1 MQTRKNLL
9 AIVAMAVLVGAV
21 AYPTTSDVIGQIY
34 DAKKRA
40 HISSTDMDTKDHKD
54 NSLMQWVSTEAS
66 PTTVEDEEVED
77 EEVEDEEVED
87 EEVEDLGETGGD
99 TGVVT
104 QEAEN
109 DTQQGETEG
118 ENEYTASFRAE
129 DCTFSSTGRNPFFIL
144 EPNYQLVLAGGDAS
158 EAAEVIITVLNETRE
173 VNGTETRVV
182 EERET
187 IGGELVEI
195 SRNFFAICEETNSV
209 FYFGE
214 EVDDY
219 ENGNI
224 ISHEGAW
231 LAGEGENRAGVI
243 MPGTILLGAR
253 YYQEIAP
260 NIAVDRAEI
269 IDMGEAIQ
277 TPSGDFSD
285 TLITRETN
293 PLEPDV
299 AELKYYAAGIGLIQ
313 EEDLMLQRYGFI
325 E

>member
-1 MQTRKNLL
+1 MQTKKNLL
-9 AIVAMAVLVGAV
+9 AFVAIAVLVGAV

-34 DAKKRA
+34 DPKKRVDS
-40 HISSTDMDTKDHKD
+40 SSTNIDTKDRKG
-54 NSLMQWVSTEAS
+54 NSLMQRVSTEAS
-66 PTTVEDEEVED
+66 PTTFDDEED
-77 EEVEDEEVED
+77 D
-87 EEVEDLGETGGD
+87 DLNEIGGD
-99 TGVVT
+99 IL
-104 QEAEN
+104 EAGNNTE
-109 DTQQGETEG
+109 QGETEG
-118 ENEYTASFRAE
+118 ENEYTTSFRAE

-158 EAAEVIITVLNETRE
+158 EAAEVMITVLNETRQ
-173 VNGTETRVV
+173 VNGTETRVI
-182 EERET
+182 EERES

-195 SRNFFAICEETNSV
+195 SRNFFAICEETNSI

-231 LAGEGENRAGVI
+231 LAGEDANRAGVI

-260 NIAVDRAEI
+260 EVALDRAEI
-269 IDMGEAIQ
+269 IDMGEVVQ

-285 TLITRETN
+285 SLITRETT

-313 EEDLMLQRYGFI
+313 EEDLMLEHYGFI

>member
-1 MQTRKNLL
+1 MQTKKNLL
-9 AIVAMAVLVGAV
+9 AFVAIAVLVGAV
-21 AYPTTSDVIGQIY
+21 AYPTTSDLIGQIY
-34 DAKKRA
+34 DAKKRVDS
-40 HISSTDMDTKDHKD
+40 SSTKTETKDLKD
-54 NSLMQWVSTEAS
+54 KSLMKWISTEAS
-66 PTTVEDEEVED
+66 PTTVDDEED
-77 EEVEDEEVED
+77 Y
-87 EEVEDLGETGGD
+87 DLRETRGD
-99 TGVVT
+99 TL
-104 QEAEN
+104 EAGN
-109 DTQQGETEG
+109 DTEQGESERET
-118 ENEYTASFRAE
+118 EYTTSLRAE

-158 EAAEVIITVLNETRE
+158 EAAEVTITVLNETRQ

-182 EERET
+182 EERES

-219 ENGNI
+219 ESGNI

-231 LAGEGENRAGVI
+231 LAGEDANRAGVI

-260 NIAVDRAEI
+260 NVALDRAEI
-269 IDMGEAIQ
+269 IDIGEIIQ
-277 TPSGDFSD
+277 TPSGDFTY
-285 TLITRETN
+285 TLITRETT

-299 AELKYYAAGIGLIQ
+299 AELKYYAVGIGLIQ
-313 EEDLMLQRYGFI
+313 EEDLMLEHYGFI

>member
-9 AIVAMAVLVGAV
+9 ALVSIAALVGAV
-21 AYPTTSDVIGQIY
+21 AFPTTSHVIGQTY
-34 DAKKRA
+34 DAKERA
-40 HISSTDMDTKDHKD
+40 LTTISMNTKDDKD
-54 NSLMQWVSTEAS
+54 NSLIRWVSTEAS
-66 PTTVEDEEVED
+66 STTVDDEEDD
-77 EEVEDEEVED
+77 ELRE
-87 EEVEDLGETGGD
+87 GGGD
-99 TGVVT
+99 ILEAGNDTE
-104 QEAEN
+104 EAES
-109 DTQQGETEG
+109 EEG
-118 ENEYTASFRAE
+118 QNEYSTSFRAE

-144 EPNYQLVLAGGDAS
+144 EPSYQLTLSGGGGGGGDAG
-158 EAAEVIITVLNETRE
+158 EVAQVTITVLNETRE
-173 VNGTETRVV
+173 VNGTETRVI

-224 ISHEGAW
+224 IGHEGAW
-231 LAGEGENRAGVI
+231 LAGEDANKAGII

-260 NIAVDRAEI
+260 NVALDRAEI
-269 IDMGEAIQ
+269 VDIGEIIQ
-277 TPSGDFSD
+277 TPSGDFTD
-285 TLITRETN
+285 TLIVRETN
-293 PLEPDV
+293 PLEADV
-299 AELKYYAAGIGLIQ
+299 AELKYYAAWIGLIQ
-313 EEDLMLQRYGFI
+313 EEDLKLERYGFI

>member
-1 MQTRKNLL
+1 MALITMQTKKNFLVFV
-9 AIVAMAVLVGAV
+9 AIAVLVGAAV
-21 AYPTTSDVIGQIY
+21 YPTSSDVIGQIY

-40 HISSTDMDTKDHKD
+40 YINSTNIDTKDHKD
-54 NSLMQWVSTEAS
+54 KSLMQWVSTEAG
-66 PTTVEDEEVED
+66 PTTVEDEED
-77 EEVEDEEVED
+77 DD
-87 EEVEDLGETGGD
+87 QRETGGD
-99 TGVVT
+99 TP
-104 QEAEN
+104 EAGN
-109 DTQQGETEG
+109 DTEQGEIEG
-118 ENEYTASFRAE
+118 ENEYTASFRAGE
-129 DCTFSSTGRNPFFIL
+129 CTFSSTGRNPFFIL

-158 EAAEVIITVLNETRE
+158 EAAEVIITVLNETRQ
-173 VNGTETRVV
+173 VNGTETRVI
-182 EERET
+182 EERES

-219 ENGNI
+219 DNGNI

-231 LAGEGENRAGVI
+231 LAGEDANRAGVI
-243 MPGTILLGAR
+243 MPGTIFLGAR

-260 NIAVDRAEI
+260 NVALDRAEI
-269 IDMGEAIQ
+269 IDMGEVIQ

>member
-1 MQTRKNLL
+1 MALITMQTKKNLFAFV
-9 AIVAMAVLVGAV
+9 AIAVLVGTA

-34 DAKKRA
+34 DTKKIA
-40 HISSTDMDTKDHKD
+40 HISSTNIDTKDHKD
-54 NSLMQWVSTEAS
+54 ESLMQWISTEES
-66 PTTVEDEEVED
+66 PTIVEDEEND
-77 EEVEDEEVED
+77 D
-87 EEVEDLGETGGD
+87 DLRETGGN
-99 TGVVT
+99 TL
-104 QEAEN
+104 EAGN
-109 DTQQGETEG
+109 DTEQGNTDG

-129 DCTFSSTGRNPFFIL
+129 ECTFSSTGRNPFFIL

-158 EAAEVIITVLNETRE
+158 EAAEVIITVLNETRQ

-182 EERET
+182 EESES
-187 IGGELVEI
+187 IDGELVEI

-219 ENGNI
+219 ENGNLV
-224 ISHEGAW
+224 SHEGAW
-231 LAGEGENRAGVI
+231 LAGQDANRAGVI

-260 NIAVDRAEI
+260 NVALDRAEI
-269 IDMGEAIQ
+269 IDMGEVIQ
-277 TPSGDFSD
+277 TPSGDFTD
-285 TLITRETN
+285 TLITRETT

-299 AELKYYAAGIGLIQ
+299 AELKYYAVGIGLIQ
-313 EEDLMLQRYGFI
+313 EEDLKLEQYGFI

>member
-1 MQTRKNLL
+1 MALITMQTRKTLL
-9 AIVAMAVLVGAV
+9 AFVTIAVLLGA
-21 AYPTTSDVIGQIY
+21 AGYSTSSDVIGQISKT
-34 DAKKRA
+34 KKIA
-40 HISSTDMDTKDHKD
+40 YISSTNIDTEDHKD
-54 NSLMQWVSTEAS
+54 KSLMHWISTEAS
-66 PTTVEDEEVED
+66 PTTDEEED
-77 EEVEDEEVED
+77 DG
-87 EEVEDLGETGGD
+87 LRETGGE
-99 TGVVT
+99 TL
-104 QEAEN
+104 QEGN
-109 DTQQGETEG
+109 DTEQEDADG
-118 ENEYTASFRAE
+118 ENEYTESFRTE

-144 EPNYQLVLAGGDAS
+144 EPNYQFVLAGGEGG
-158 EAAEVIITVLNETRE
+158 EAAQVTITVLNETRE
-173 VNGTETRVV
+173 VNGTETRIV

-195 SRNFFAICEETNSV
+195 SRNFFAICEETNSI

-231 LAGEGENRAGVI
+231 LAGEGANRAGII

-260 NIAVDRAEI
+260 NVAVDRAQI
-269 IDMGEAIQ
+269 VGMGEVVQ
-277 TPSGDFSD
+277 TPAGEFSD

-313 EEDLMLQRYGFI
+313 EEDLMLQQYGFI

>member
-1 MQTRKNLL
+1 MQTKKDLL
-9 AIVAMAVLVGAV
+9 AFATIAVLVGTA
-21 AYPTTSDVIGQIY
+21 AYPGTSDVIGQIY
-34 DAKKRA
+34 DTKKIA
-40 HISSTDMDTKDHKD
+40 HIISINMDTKDHKD
-54 NSLMQWVSTEAS
+54 KSLMQWASTEEI
-66 PTTVEDEEVED
+66 PRTVEDEED
-77 EEVEDEEVED
+77 D
-87 EEVEDLGETGGD
+87 DLRETGGD
-99 TGVVT
+99 AL
-104 QEAEN
+104 EAGN
-109 DTQQGETEG
+109 DTEQGDTNG
-118 ENEYTASFRAE
+118 EDEYTESLRAE

-158 EAAEVIITVLNETRE
+158 EAAEVIITVLNETRQ
-173 VNGTETRVV
+173 VNGTETRVI
-182 EERET
+182 EERES
-187 IGGELVEI
+187 IDGELVEI

-231 LAGEGENRAGVI
+231 LAGEDSNRAGVI

-260 NIAVDRAEI
+260 NVALDRAEI
-269 IDMGEAIQ
+269 IDTGEVIQ
-277 TPSGDFSD
+277 TPSGDLSD
-285 TLITRETN
+285 TLITRETT

>member
-1 MQTRKNLL
+1 MALITMQTKKNLL
-9 AIVAMAVLVGAV
+9 AFVGIAVLVGAA
-21 AYPTTSDVIGQIY
+21 AYPTASDVIGQVY
-34 DAKKRA
+34 DTKKIA
-40 HISSTDMDTKDHKD
+40 HISSTNIDTKDHKD
-54 NSLMQWVSTEAS
+54 KSLMQWVSTEAS
-66 PTTVEDEEVED
+66 PTTIDDEED
-77 EEVEDEEVED
+77 D
-87 EEVEDLGETGGD
+87 DLRETGGD
-99 TGVVT
+99 TLEEG
-104 QEAEN
+104 N
-109 DTQQGETEG
+109 DTEQGDTDE
-118 ENEYTASFRAE
+118 ENEYTESFRAE

-158 EAAEVIITVLNETRE
+158 EAAEVIITVLNETRQ
-173 VNGTETRVV
+173 VNGTETRVI
-182 EERET
+182 EERES
-187 IGGELVEI
+187 IDGELVEI

-219 ENGNI
+219 ENGNL

-231 LAGEGENRAGVI
+231 LAGEDANRAGVI

-260 NIAVDRAEI
+260 NVAVDRAEI
-269 IDMGEAIQ
+269 IDMGEVIQ

>member
-1 MQTRKNLL
+1 MSVITMQTRKNLL
-9 AIVAMAVLVGAV
+9 AFVAIAVLVGAA
-21 AYPTTSDVIGQIY
+21 AYPTTSDIISLIY
-34 DAKKRA
+34 DTKKIA
-40 HISSTDMDTKDHKD
+40 HISSTNIDTKDHKD
-54 NSLMQWVSTEAS
+54 KSLIQWVSTEAS
-66 PTTVEDEEVED
+66 SSTVEDEEDDDLSETVRD
-77 EEVEDEEVED
+77 TLEE
-87 EEVEDLGETGGD
+87 G
-99 TGVVT
+99 
-104 QEAEN
+104 N
-109 DTQQGETEG
+109 DTEQGETEG

-158 EAAEVIITVLNETRE
+158 EAAVVIITVLNETRQ
-173 VNGTETRVV
+173 VNGTETRII
-182 EERET
+182 EERES
-187 IGGELVEI
+187 IDGELVEI

-219 ENGNI
+219 DNGNI

-231 LAGEGENRAGVI
+231 LAGEDANRAGVI

-260 NIAVDRAEI
+260 NVALDRAEI
-269 IDMGEAIQ
+269 IDTGEVIQ
-277 TPSGDFSD
+277 TLSGDFSD
-285 TLITRETN
+285 TLITRETT

-299 AELKYYAAGIGLIQ
+299 AELKYYAAGIGLVQ

>member
-1 MQTRKNLL
+1 MALIPMQTKKSLL
-9 AIVAMAVLVGAV
+9 AFVAIAVLVGAI
-21 AYPTTSDVIGQIY
+21 AYPITSDVIGQIY
-34 DAKKRA
+34 DAKKRV
-40 HISSTDMDTKDHKD
+40 HSSSTNIDTKDPND

-66 PTTVEDEEVED
+66 PTTVDDEED
-77 EEVEDEEVED
+77 D
-87 EEVEDLGETGGD
+87 DLREIGGD
-99 TGVVT
+99 TL
-104 QEAEN
+104 EAAN
-109 DTQQGETEG
+109 DTEQGESGG
-118 ENEYTASFRAE
+118 ENEYTTSFRAE

-158 EAAEVIITVLNETRE
+158 EAAEVTITVLNETRQ
-173 VNGTETRVV
+173 VNGTETRVI
-182 EERET
+182 EERES

-195 SRNFFAICEETNSV
+195 SRNFFAICEETKSV

-231 LAGEGENRAGVI
+231 LAGEDANRPGVI

-260 NIAVDRAEI
+260 NVALDRAEI
-269 IDMGEAIQ
+269 IDMGEVIQ
-277 TPSGDFSD
+277 TPSGDFRD
-285 TLITRETN
+285 TLITRETT

-299 AELKYYAAGIGLIQ
+299 AELKYYAGGIGLIQ
-313 EEDLMLQRYGFI
+313 EEDLMLEHYGFI

>member
-1 MQTRKNLL
+1 MALITMQARKNLL
-9 AIVAMAVLVGAV
+9 AFVAIAAVLVGAS
-21 AYPTTSDVIGQIY
+21 AYPTMSDIIGQIY
-34 DAKKRA
+34 DIKKIA
-40 HISSTDMDTKDHKD
+40 HISSTNIDTKDHKD
-54 NSLMQWVSTEAS
+54 KSLIQWVSTEAS
-66 PTTVEDEEVED
+66 SSTVEDEED
-77 EEVEDEEVED
+77 DD
-87 EEVEDLGETGGD
+87 QSETVGD
-99 TGVVT
+99 TL
-104 QEAEN
+104 EAVN
-109 DTQQGETEG
+109 DTEQGETEG

-144 EPNYQLVLAGGDAS
+144 EPNYQLVLAGGDAT
-158 EAAEVIITVLNETRE
+158 EAAEVITVLNETRQ
-173 VNGTETRVV
+173 VNGTETRVI
-182 EERET
+182 EERES
-187 IGGELVEI
+187 IDGELVEI

-219 ENGNI
+219 DNDNI

-231 LAGEGENRAGVI
+231 LAGVDANRAGVI

-253 YYQEIAP
+253 YFQEIAP
-260 NIAVDRAEI
+260 NVALDRAEI
-269 IDMGEAIQ
+269 IDTGEVIQ

-285 TLITRETN
+285 TLITRETT

>member
-1 MQTRKNLL
+1 MQTKKNLL
-9 AIVAMAVLVGAV
+9 AIVAIAVLIGAL

-34 DAKKRA
+34 DVKKRVDS
-40 HISSTDMDTKDHKD
+40 SSTKTETKDLKD
-54 NSLMQWVSTEAS
+54 KSLMQWISTEAS
-66 PTTVEDEEVED
+66 PTTVDDEED
-77 EEVEDEEVED
+77 D
-87 EEVEDLGETGGD
+87 DLRETGGD
-99 TGVVT
+99 TL
-104 QEAEN
+104 EAGN
-109 DTQQGETEG
+109 DTEQGESERET
-118 ENEYTASFRAE
+118 EYTTSFRAE

-158 EAAEVIITVLNETRE
+158 EAAEVMITVLNETRQ

-182 EERET
+182 EERES

-219 ENGNI
+219 ESGNI

-231 LAGEGENRAGVI
+231 LAGEDANTPGVI

-260 NIAVDRAEI
+260 NVALDRAEI
-269 IDMGEAIQ
+269 IDMGEVIQ
-277 TPSGDFSD
+277 TPSGDFTD
-285 TLITRETN
+285 TLINRETT

-299 AELKYYAAGIGLIQ
+299 AELKYYAVGIGLIQ
-313 EEDLMLQRYGFI
+313 EEDLMLEHYGFI

>member
-1 MQTRKNLL
+1 MALITMQARKNHL
-9 AIVAMAVLVGAV
+9 AFVAIAVLVGAS
-21 AYPTTSDVIGQIY
+21 AYPTTYDIIDQIY
-34 DAKKRA
+34 DIKKIA
-40 HISSTDMDTKDHKD
+40 HISSTNIDTKDHNDK
-54 NSLMQWVSTEAS
+54 SLTQWVSTEAS
-66 PTTVEDEEVED
+66 SSTVEDEED
-77 EEVEDEEVED
+77 DD
-87 EEVEDLGETGGD
+87 RSETVGD
-99 TGVVT
+99 TL
-104 QEAEN
+104 EAEN
-109 DTQQGETEG
+109 DTEQGETEG

-144 EPNYQLVLAGGDAS
+144 EPNYQLVLAGGDAT
-158 EAAEVIITVLNETRE
+158 EAAEVIITVLNETRQ
-173 VNGTETRVV
+173 VNGTETRVI
-182 EERET
+182 EERES
-187 IGGELVEI
+187 IDGELVEI

-219 ENGNI
+219 DNGNI

-231 LAGEGENRAGVI
+231 LAGVDANRAGVI

-260 NIAVDRAEI
+260 NVALDRAEI
-269 IDMGEAIQ
+269 IDTGEVIQ

-293 PLEPDV
+293 PLEANV

>member
-1 MQTRKNLL
+1 MALITMQARKNLL
-9 AIVAMAVLVGAV
+9 AFVAIAVLVGAS
-21 AYPTTSDVIGQIY
+21 AYPTAYDIIGLIY
-34 DAKKRA
+34 DTKKIA
-40 HISSTDMDTKDHKD
+40 HISNTNIDTKDHRDK
-54 NSLMQWVSTEAS
+54 SLIQWVSTEAS
-66 PTTVEDEEVED
+66 SSTVEDEED
-77 EEVEDEEVED
+77 DD
-87 EEVEDLGETGGD
+87 QSETVGD
-99 TGVVT
+99 TL
-104 QEAEN
+104 EAGN
-109 DTQQGETEG
+109 DTEQGETEG

-158 EAAEVIITVLNETRE
+158 EAAEVIITVLNETRQ
-173 VNGTETRVV
+173 VNGTETRVI
-182 EERET
+182 EERES
-187 IGGELVEI
+187 IDGELVEI

-219 ENGNI
+219 DNGNI

-231 LAGEGENRAGVI
+231 LAGVDANRAGVI

-260 NIAVDRAEI
+260 NVALDRAEI
-269 IDMGEAIQ
+269 IGTGEVIQ

-285 TLITRETN
+285 TLITRETT
-293 PLEPDV
+293 PLEADV